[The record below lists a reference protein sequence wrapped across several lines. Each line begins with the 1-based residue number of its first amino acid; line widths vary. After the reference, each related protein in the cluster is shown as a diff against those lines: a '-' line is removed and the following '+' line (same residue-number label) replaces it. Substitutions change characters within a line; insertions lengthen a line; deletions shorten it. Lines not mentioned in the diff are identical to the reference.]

1 MKTINQF
8 RNFRLMALLFAAFTI
23 VSCSSDDDGVDAP
36 DDVDEVEVITNVTL
50 IFTNNADATDVVMAT
65 AEDPDG
71 ESIQELAVDGP
82 INLTAGVTYTLTF
95 NILNALDAD
104 DVEDIGEE
112 ILEEDD
118 EHQFFF
124 GFTDGAFTNPT
135 GNGNIAPN
143 TGSVNYA
150 DADENGLPVG
160 LETTWTAGTAV
171 SGGEFNVRLQHQ
183 PVVDGNIV
191 KTTTSTSN
199 TGDTDFDLTFMLNIE

>member
-1 MKTINQF
+1 
-8 RNFRLMALLFAAFTI
+8 
-23 VSCSSDDDGVDAP
+23 
-36 DDVDEVEVITNVTL
+36 
-50 IFTNNADATDVVMAT
+50 
-65 AEDPDG
+65 
-71 ESIQELAVDGP
+71 
-82 INLTAGVTYTLTF
+82 VTYTLTF